1 MVIAY
6 YMLLDAWRR
15 LFQGAPVCVDLR
27 RQLLEATRQERRKAR
42 GGR

>member
-1 MVIAY
+1 MTIAL

-15 LFQGAPVCVDLR
+15 LFQASPVCVDLR
-27 RQLLEATRQERRKAR
+27 RRLLEQTSHERRGAR